1 MIHLSRKLHFDF
13 GVAVSGGVDSMAAL
27 DFLRKNPGLKVV
39 LHYNHGTPGSGSA
52 EKLVSNYCSK
62 NQLRCIIGHN
72 IASCPKGRSTEDW
85 WREKR
90 YAFFEE
96 ATSLPVITCHHL
108 NDAVETWIWSSLHGN
123 PRVIPPLRGKYI
135 RPFLTTTKSDFVE
148 WAAKRNVPYTIDN
161 SNYNTSFVR
170 NYIRHELMPH
180 ALHVNPGI
188 AKVVKKK
195 IYALV

>member
-1 MIHLSRKLHFDF
+1 MIHLNCKLHFDF

-27 DFLRKNPGLKVV
+27 DFLRKNRGLQVV
-39 LHYNHGTPGSGSA
+39 LHYNHATPGSAAA
-52 EKLVSNYCSK
+52 ERLVTEYCK
-62 NQLRCIIGHN
+62 KHNLQCIVGN
-72 IASCPKGRSTEDW
+72 NTGQCPKGRSLEDW
-85 WREKR
+85 WREIR

-96 ATSLPVITCHHL
+96 ATDLPVITCHHL
-108 NDAVETWIWSSLHGN
+108 NDAVETWLWTSLHGN
-123 PRVIPPLRGKYI
+123 PRVIPPLRGKYV
-135 RPFLTTTKSDFVE
+135 RPFLTTTKSDFVQ
-148 WAAKRNVPYTIDN
+148 WASKRNVPYTNDE
-161 SNYNTSFVR
+161 SNNNIGFIR